1 VGQSVPGLTTDAPR
15 ESRAAI
21 RGFEGPTR
29 LERIGLVALFAA
41 AIIFGPLVELRSA
54 FLTHRRTDLDVFLRA
69 AWAART
75 GRDIYTITD
84 PNGWHFH
91 YPPIFAI
98 AMIPLA
104 DPPPGESRAWTLP
117 YAVTVAIWYVLSL
130 VMLAASVHLLASA
143 LERAGARAGGIPPPG
158 SRAWW
163 ALRAIPVAIAIAP
176 IGNTLSRGQSN
187 FIELLALSAMVAAI
201 VERRSVA
208 AGLWLAGAVCIKVIP
223 LYLLVYPVWRRDFR
237 MLAACGVGLALG
249 LFLLPMSVLGS
260 TQTLGYF
267 SEWNRV
273 LLEPAMGSG
282 ADRSRAEELLDIN
295 GTDNQ
300 SFVAIIHNWINFDET
315 IHVPRGSRSAA
326 TEPYLRTM
334 HYAAGALFTM
344 FTLLAAGWRR
354 SRSSTV
360 EELVPAAMIIVMILA
375 SPVSHNH
382 YFVLAI
388 PLIMG
393 LMLDGSTD
401 GGYPSMR
408 RCTLLVAFGI
418 ATALPLLPGLE
429 WLGDLGLASFAALAL
444 WFVAMYEVHAQ
455 DKGSDGQSSKDALI
469 A

>member
-1 VGQSVPGLTTDAPR
+1 VGQSVPELSKDAPR
-15 ESRAAI
+15 AHHAAI
-21 RGFEGPTR
+21 PGFESPTR
-29 LERIGLVALFAA
+29 LERLGLVALFAA
-41 AIIFGPLVELRSA
+41 AIVFGPIVEIRSA

-104 DPPPGESRAWTLP
+104 DAPPGESRAWMLP

-130 VMLAASVHLLASA
+130 VFLSAAVHLLASA

-163 ALRAIPVAIAIAP
+163 ALRAIPVAIALAP

-187 FIELLALSAMVAAI
+187 FVELLALSAMVAAI

-223 LYLLVYPVWRRDFR
+223 LYLLVYPIWRRDFK
-237 MLAACGVGLALG
+237 MLAACGAGLVLG
-249 LFLLPMSVLGS
+249 LLILPMSILGS
-260 TQTLGYF
+260 AQTISYF
-267 SEWNRV
+267 GEWNRV
-273 LLEPAMGSG
+273 LLEPAIGSG

-315 IHVPRGSRSAA
+315 VHTPRGSRSAT

-334 HYAAGALFTM
+334 HYAAGAIFTAL
-344 FTLLAAGWRR
+344 TLLSAGWRR
-354 SRSSTV
+354 KRSSVV
-360 EELVPAAMIIVMILA
+360 EELVPGALIVVMILA

-388 PLIMG
+388 PLVMG
-393 LMLDGSTD
+393 LMLDGSA
-401 GGYPSMR
+401 GGTYPSR
-408 RCTLLVAFGI
+408 SRFALLIAFGI

-429 WLGDLGLASFAALAL
+429 WLGDLGLASIAALAL
-444 WFVAMYEVHAQ
+444 WFSAMYEAHA
-455 DKGSDGQSSKDALI
+455 ATPAI
-469 A
+469 ASR